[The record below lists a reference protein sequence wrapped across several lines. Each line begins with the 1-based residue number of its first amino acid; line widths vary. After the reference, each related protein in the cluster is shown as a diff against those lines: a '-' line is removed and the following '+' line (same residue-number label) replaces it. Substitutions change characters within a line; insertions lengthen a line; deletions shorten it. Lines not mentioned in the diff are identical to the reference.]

1 MPPFPDNPVI
11 DDLSRPLPQAL
22 CGADW
27 ELISDRVM
35 GGVSSGTLTREVVAG
50 RLANRLRGEV
60 SLANNG
66 GFLQMALDLDPSG
79 AAVDCSGFSGIAIE
93 VFGNGEDYGL
103 HLRTAGLTRPW
114 QSYRQGFRAGGEWRT
129 IRLPFT
135 GFEAHRTEQPFA
147 PARLRRIG
155 LAAIGRAFTADLA
168 VASVSFY

>member
-1 MPPFPDNPVI
+1 MAPFPTPKI
-11 DDLSRPLPQAL
+11 DDLSRPFPQAL

-27 ELISDRVM
+27 ELLSDRVM
-35 GGVSSGTLTREVVAG
+35 GGVSAGTLTREMVAG
-50 RLANRLRGEV
+50 RPANRLRGEV

-66 GFLQMALDLDPSG
+66 GFLQMALDLDRTG
-79 AAVDCSGFSGIAIE
+79 APVHCGAFSGIAIE

-114 QSYRQGFRAGGEWRT
+114 QSYRQGFRAGGEWHT

-135 GFEAHRTEQPFA
+135 GFEAHRTELPFD
-147 PARLRRIG
+147 PAQLRRIG
-155 LAAIGRAFTADLA
+155 LVAIGRAFTADLA

>member
-1 MPPFPDNPVI
+1 MAPFPTPMI
-11 DDLSRPLPQAL
+11 DDLSRPFPATAFPYLS
-22 CGADW
+22 
-27 ELISDRVM
+27 EFISDRVM

-66 GFLQMALDLDPSG
+66 GFLQMALDLDPTG
-79 AAVDCSGFSGIAIE
+79 APLDCGAFTGIAIE
-93 VFGNGEDYGL
+93 VSGNGEDYGL

-114 QSYRQGFRAGGEWRT
+114 QSYRQGFRAGGEWHT

-135 GFEAHRTEQPFA
+135 GFEAHRTDLPLD
-147 PARLRRIG
+147 PAQLRRIG
-155 LAAIGRAFTADLA
+155 LVAIGRAFTADLA